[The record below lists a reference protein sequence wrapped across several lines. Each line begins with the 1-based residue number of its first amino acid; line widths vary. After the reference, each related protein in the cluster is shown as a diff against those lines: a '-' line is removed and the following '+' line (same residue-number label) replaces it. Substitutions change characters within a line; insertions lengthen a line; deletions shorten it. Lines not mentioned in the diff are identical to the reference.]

1 MVSGRSTMGDSG
13 VKFDSPLRYPGGKA
27 SLAEFLART
36 IEVNGLSGCSYFEPF
51 AGGAGAALHLLRK
64 GIVSELHLNDL
75 DPHITSFW
83 RAVLDEPDRF
93 AEVVLSVPLSIE
105 EWKRQH
111 QIYILGD
118 LGKPFELGF
127 ATFYLNRCNRSGIIL
142 GAAPIGGYEQA
153 GQWTMDARFYRES
166 LANRILAIGR
176 RRDEIHV
183 TNMDALD
190 FLAKRSLRRDDGHP
204 TFAYLDPP
212 YYSNGS
218 RLYINFYDD
227 RDHLA
232 LSRYLLAQC
241 HLKWVMSYDDTDFI
255 RNLYS
260 PSQISSLS
268 LKYSLQRR
276 RRAQEIL
283 ISPSHVLLA
292 TSVGVHD
299 PGETEAT
306 QQRKMR

>member
-64 GIVSELHLNDL
+64 GVVSELHLNDL

-93 AEVVLSVPLSIE
+93 ADAVLSVPLSIE

-111 QIYILGD
+111 QIYLLGD

-153 GQWTMDARFYRES
+153 GQWKMDARFYRES

-190 FLAKRSLRRDDGHP
+190 FLAKRSPRRDDRHP
-204 TFAYLDPP
+204 SFTYLDPP

-227 RDHLA
+227 RDHVA
-232 LSRYLLAQC
+232 LSRYILTQC
-241 HLKWVMSYDDTDFI
+241 HLYWVMSYDDTDFI

-276 RRAQEIL
+276 RIAQEIL
-283 ISPSHVLLA
+283 VSPSHVMLA
-292 TSVGVHD
+292 TSVCVLD
-299 PGETEAT
+299 SGEAEAT
-306 QQRKMR
+306 